1 MSDLNLKALILVG
14 GFGTRLR
21 PLTFLKA
28 KPLVEFCNKPT
39 LIYQIEALVKI
50 GVNEIILAINYKPEA
65 LQEFISEIEKNYK
78 VKISCSQEMEPLGT
92 AGPIGL
98 ARDNFFKNEKFD
110 YLFVF
115 NADITCSYPLND
127 LLSFHIQAKAEGT
140 IFTTK
145 VKDPTKYGVVV
156 SDDNGKI
163 QRFVEKP
170 QIFISD
176 NINAGLYVFNYE
188 FLNRIPTKRCSIETE
203 IFPLLASE
211 GKMFSLNLPGHW
223 MDIGQPKDYLSGT
236 ITYLNSQPK
245 SRFVDKTEFI
255 YDCVLK
261 HESAIIEEGAVVG
274 PNVVIG
280 KGVVVKKGAR
290 IKNSVILN
298 DSQIDGYAY
307 IEGSIIG
314 WKNKVGKWVR
324 ISGLTISGEDVT
336 FNNEVYVNSS
346 TILPNLTV
354 KTDIEKGSVIIC

>member
-1 MSDLNLKALILVG
+1 
-14 GFGTRLR
+14 
-21 PLTFLKA
+21 
-28 KPLVEFCNKPT
+28 
-39 LIYQIEALVKI
+39 
-50 GVNEIILAINYKPEA
+50 
-65 LQEFISEIEKNYK
+65 
-78 VKISCSQEMEPLGT
+78 
-92 AGPIGL
+92 
-98 ARDNFFKNEKFD
+98 
-110 YLFVF
+110 
-115 NADITCSYPLND
+115 
-127 LLSFHIQAKAEGT
+127 
-140 IFTTK
+140 
-145 VKDPTKYGVVV
+145 
-156 SDDNGKI
+156 
-163 QRFVEKP
+163 
-170 QIFISD
+170 
-176 NINAGLYVFNYE
+176 
-188 FLNRIPTKRCSIETE
+188 
-203 IFPLLASE
+203 
-211 GKMFSLNLPGHW
+211 

-298 DSQIDGYAY
+298 DSLIDGYAY